1 MSPQATPWVL
11 LPAQTDAQKLA
22 YFTTELEGALQSL
35 DDATAQSVK
44 TRGDMKELAAQLQN
58 RGWWDAVK
66 ANFDGQTDKTLATNV
81 QLLGRSIET
90 TQKVIRV
97 ILQVQT
103 QKGRLLHT
111 FSDALVDKISRI
123 QTDAHTLDGNH
134 RSVALV
140 FLGELHQ
147 QIQEQIRHQEL
158 IDQHEL
164 KLQEL
169 AQCQKQRG
177 WHDAEVAQM
186 LHRLENHVT
195 VLNQSVGGFEQW
207 RQGSHSDQMLL
218 LEQQVKTL
226 QERLTELESKQ
237 ANDGALKTA
246 LLRYGLSILALGV
259 ALVGVVKSIG

>member
-1 MSPQATPWVL
+1 MSTQATPWVL

-22 YFTTELEGALQSL
+22 CFTAELESALQSL
-35 DDATAQSVK
+35 NDAKAQSVK
-44 TRGDMKELAAQLQN
+44 AMDDMQELADQLQN
-58 RGWWDAVK
+58 RDWWAAVK
-66 ANFDGQTDKTLATNV
+66 ANFNGQTDQALATSV
-81 QLLGRSIET
+81 QLLGQSMET

-123 QTDAHTLDGNH
+123 QADTHTLDGNH
-134 RSVALV
+134 RNAALA

-147 QIQEQIRHQEL
+147 QIQEQIRHEEL

-169 AQCQKQRG
+169 VQWQNQRG
-177 WHDAEVAQM
+177 WHDAEVAQL
-186 LHRLENHVT
+186 LHRLKDQAMVLDQT
-195 VLNQSVGGFEQW
+195 VAGLEQW
-207 RQGSHSDQMLL
+207 RRGPHSDQILL

-226 QERLTELESKQ
+226 NERVAQLESNQ
-237 ANDGALKTA
+237 ASDGALRTVM
-246 LLRYGLSILALGV
+246 LRYGLSILALGV
-259 ALVGVVKSIG
+259 ALVGVLKGIG